1 MVYRGSLVALLVGSV
16 FAVWLLILPSA
27 GADQV
32 GPPSSLAG
40 IVPAPGQSVASS
52 PTATPAASVS
62 NPSTPSAGPE
72 PAAEPTPEPTAEATP
87 EATPEPDADP
97 IRHVVTEG
105 DSLFAIAAQYA
116 TQGSDV
122 FEYQN
127 QIQAFNNI
135 SDPRTIVIGQ
145 VILVPPQ

>member
-40 IVPAPGQSVASS
+40 IVSAPGQSAVSS

-62 NPSTPSAGPE
+62 EPSTPTAGPE
-72 PAAEPTPEPTAEATP
+72 PTAEPTPEPTAEATP
-87 EATPEPDADP
+87 EPEADP

-105 DSLFAIAAQYA
+105 DSLFAIAARYA
-116 TQGSDV
+116 AQGSDV
-122 FEYQN
+122 LEYQDR
-127 QIQAFNNI
+127 IQAFNSI